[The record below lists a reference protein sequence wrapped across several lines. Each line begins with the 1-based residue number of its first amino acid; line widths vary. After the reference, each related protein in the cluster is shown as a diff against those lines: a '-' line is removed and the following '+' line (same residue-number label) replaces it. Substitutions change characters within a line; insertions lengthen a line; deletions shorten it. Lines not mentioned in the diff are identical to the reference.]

1 MFVFAS
7 EIYNEP
13 WFILIAIIVLFAL
26 IGGISF
32 LIYKLLNRN
41 KKDEKPTE
49 EEIAEETMSRYLEDV
64 EDPKTEEEFKNYN
77 EGKKDK
83 ENKNQ

>member
-1 MFVFAS
+1 MFVFAG

-77 EGKKDK
+77 EGEKNK